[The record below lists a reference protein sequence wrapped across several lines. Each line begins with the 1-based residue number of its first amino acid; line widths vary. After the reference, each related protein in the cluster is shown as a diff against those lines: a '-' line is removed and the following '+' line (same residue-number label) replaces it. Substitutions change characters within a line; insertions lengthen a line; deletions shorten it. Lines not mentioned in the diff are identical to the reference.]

1 MDFNDQ
7 LQKWNE
13 DEEYQKIVDAIEA
26 LPAPSRT
33 PELDSELARAY
44 NNLAEAGDREFFK
57 KAIRLLAPHEEYFEG
72 DHNWNFRMAYAH
84 YYLDREGTA
93 LRYFEQALKARPGDE
108 DTQAF
113 IEDCRERLALPR
125 FEKNFRE
132 RTALSWSAFEAGEAK
147 LRSLM
152 DQKDRDEVSEG
163 LIGTCN
169 ELLSAAFDDVAFEL
183 GFNGEKY
190 ELILS
195 PEGSQAKLFKLVY
208 FQKHAPASVSEHWNI
223 IVGRQPSPGFGLS
236 AFGQMVSAA
245 DVQVWVSKSED
256 QTEAVSLT
264 LYCEKL
270 LPFLRE
276 NEGRAWWML
285 SNLTDQVLG
294 EIPAMSVIE
303 SFEVADVPLKEPA
316 ILLSELPGILK
327 DMGLEPDPD
336 PEVYLDNSYVAYSM
350 EPKQDPD
357 AIWRLDTCT
366 GVTRCPSLINEYLR
380 GEGETVDEFYN
391 DGAAAGFF
399 CYPLDGFKGEEQF
412 SRTVLDFRDALEAA
426 VLKQSGEDAVT
437 FLGGATG
444 IYCGYLDFI
453 AWDLPAVLAAA
464 AEFFRNSPVAWANFH
479 MFCQGVNTVG
489 LVDKETVQN
498 RDN

>member
-236 AFGQMVSAA
+236 AFGQMVSA
-245 DVQVWVSKSED
+245 
-256 QTEAVSLT
+256 
-264 LYCEKL
+264 
-270 LPFLRE
+270 
-276 NEGRAWWML
+276 
-285 SNLTDQVLG
+285 
-294 EIPAMSVIE
+294 
-303 SFEVADVPLKEPA
+303 
-316 ILLSELPGILK
+316 
-327 DMGLEPDPD
+327 
-336 PEVYLDNSYVAYSM
+336 SYVAYSM